1 MQGYMIAWLILAV
14 ALGVAEAATTQL
26 VAIWFCLAALCSMIG
41 ALCGVPIGW
50 QIGIF
55 VLVSFLLLLA
65 TRPFVKKVLRVRR
78 VRTNA
83 DMVEGGEG
91 LVTESIDNLRGV
103 GRVEAIGLDWSARS
117 ESGEKISA
125 GQKVRVLRIDGVKL
139 IVEKETAEA
148 VAFEKTPAVAK

>member
-1 MQGYMIAWLILAV
+1 MQGYVIFWLILAV
-14 ALGVAEAATTQL
+14 ALGVAEAASVQL

-41 ALCGVPIGW
+41 AVCGLSIGW

-55 VLVSFLLLLA
+55 VLVSLLLLLA

-103 GRVEAIGLDWSARS
+103 GRVEAMGLDWSARS
-117 ESGEKISA
+117 ESGEEISA
-125 GQKVRVLRIDGVKL
+125 GEKVRVLRIDGVKL
-139 IVEKETAEA
+139 IVEKEAVEA
-148 VAFEKTPAVAK
+148 VASKKTPVMAK